1 MKTSCANVTGG
12 KGSWNLGLG
21 IKMMEMDCFVRPW
34 PDKKV
39 SDLVMLHFFHVVV
52 YPFPNFHFNH
62 PSPSTS
68 YFSRYT
74 QQLSNNFD
82 LSMHVGYCSIFKP
95 FIWLNL
101 FNFGKLFLPTTF
113 GKLLIILV
121 KPLLNI
127 TGPRHRSVLMYVYY
141 ICNGKEIKNV
151 ISNAM
156 EKKERNREKLIR
168 CKRTCKWRRCEK
180 SLIFNKKIL
189 IYILYSAWHDLLF
202 L

>member
-1 MKTSCANVTGG
+1 MWLCIPFQTST
-12 KGSWNLGLG
+12 SIIHHHPPPISLG
-21 IKMMEMDCFVRPW
+21 IHINYQII
-34 PDKKV
+34 
-39 SDLVMLHFFHVVV
+39 LI
-52 YPFPNFHFNH
+52 FPC
-62 PSPSTS
+62 
-68 YFSRYT
+68 
-74 QQLSNNFD
+74 
-82 LSMHVGYCSIFKP
+82 MWGYCSIFKP

-101 FNFGKLFLPTTF
+101 FNFGKLFLPTNF

-151 ISNAM
+151 ISNVM

-189 IYILYSAWHDLLF
+189 IYILYSA
-202 L
+202 